1 MLVDDD
7 LVLTESLAIAQYIA
21 HRYGGMLGPQTE
33 AEVAQTQQWA
43 LFAATAVEA
52 HALEIQYTLTD
63 AAKSASAEGQ
73 AIVQIAAHKLR
84 PPLARLQMHLAAQDW
99 LVGDRF
105 TVADICVAECLRYAQ
120 GHPTLLARVPGRESL
135 AGAVPGPPG
144 VPEDVASQDSRAR
157 VTGVAAGGFTPPTPR
172 GIFVEADLQPGARD
186 ENTPRE
192 ARPAAEC
199 PSPSR
204 SSASPPV
211 PCMVWPVSG

>member
-1 MLVDDD
+1 MLTIYGVYRSRATRPLWTALECGRDFAHVPVVQIYRAASAPGVMTTTDPAFLAINPLAQIPVMVDDG

-21 HRYGGMLGPQTE
+21 HRYGGLLGPQSE

-73 AIVQIAAHKLR
+73 AIVQVASHKLR
-84 PPLARLQMHLAAQDW
+84 PPLARLQGHLSAHDW

-120 GHPTLLARVPGRESL
+120 GHPTLLGEYPAVKAWLARC
-135 AGAVPGPPG
+135 
-144 VPEDVASQDSRAR
+144 Q
-157 VTGVAAGGFTPPTPR
+157 
-172 GIFVEADLQPGARD
+172 
-186 ENTPRE
+186 
-192 ARPAAEC
+192 ARPAFQKMWQARSAE
-199 PSPSR
+199 P
-204 SSASPPV
+204 A
-211 PCMVWPVSG
+211 